1 MFISE
6 DRKKR
11 LETEFVLSASKSSG
25 SGGQNVNKV
34 NTRVELRFSV
44 ISSAFLVS
52 TEKHKIQIKLKNRI
66 NSEGELILMAQ
77 SERSQWR
84 NRKKVTAKFFEL
96 MEAALTPVK
105 RRIKT
110 TPTSASRIK
119 RLENKKKMSLKKQMR
134 KPMKE

>member
-6 DRKKR
+6 ERKKR

-25 SGGQNVNKV
+25 PGGQNVNKV
-34 NTRVELRFSV
+34 NTRVELRFS
-44 ISSAFLVS
+44 IITSAFLS
-52 TEKHKIQIKLKNRI
+52 DGEKNKIQIKLKNRI
-66 NSEGELILMAQ
+66 NSEGELILVEQ

-84 NRKKVTAKFFEL
+84 NRGKVTAKFFEL
-96 MEAALTPVK
+96 IETALTPIK

-110 TPTSASRIK
+110 SPTKTSRVK
-119 RLENKKKMSLKKQMR
+119 RLDNKKKMSLKKQLR

>member
-25 SGGQNVNKV
+25 PGGQNVNKV

-44 ISSAFLVS
+44 NKSGTLLDE
-52 TEKHKIQIKLKNRI
+52 EKHKIHIKLKNRI
-66 NSEGELILMAQ
+66 NSEGELILVEQ

-84 NRKKVTAKFFEL
+84 NRQKVTAKFFEL
-96 MEAALTPVK
+96 LEAALTPVK

-110 TPTSASRIK
+110 SPTKASRVK
-119 RLENKKKMSLKKQMR
+119 RLENKKKMSLKKQLR
-134 KPMKE
+134 KSPNE

>member
-25 SGGQNVNKV
+25 PGGQNVNKV

-44 ISSAFLVS
+44 NKSGTLLDE
-52 TEKHKIQIKLKNRI
+52 EKHKIHIKLKNRI
-66 NSEGELILMAQ
+66 NSEGELILVEQ

-84 NRKKVTAKFFEL
+84 NRQKVTAKFFEL
-96 MEAALTPVK
+96 LEAALTPVK

-110 TPTSASRIK
+110 SPTKASRVK
-119 RLENKKKMSLKKQMR
+119 RLENKKKMSIKKQLR
-134 KPMKE
+134 KSPGE

>member
-1 MFISE
+1 MIISE
-6 DRKKR
+6 ERKRK
-11 LETEFVLSASKSSG
+11 LATEFIFSASRSSG
-25 SGGQNVNKV
+25 PGGQNVNKV

-44 ISSAFLVS
+44 ISSSFLSS

-66 NSEGELILMAQ
+66 NAEGELILVAQ

-84 NRKKVTAKFFEL
+84 NREKVTAKFFEL
-96 MEAALTPVK
+96 IEVALTPTK

-110 TPTSASRIK
+110 SPTKASRVK
-119 RLENKKKMSLKKQMR
+119 RLDNKKKMSLKKQLR

>member
-6 DRKKR
+6 ERKRR

-25 SGGQNVNKV
+25 PGGQNVNKV
-34 NTRVELRFSV
+34 NTRVELRFS
-44 ISSAFLVS
+44 IIPSAFLS
-52 TEKHKIQIKLKNRI
+52 DGEKNKIQIKLKNRI
-66 NSEGELILMAQ
+66 NSEGELILVEQ

-84 NRKKVTAKFFEL
+84 NRGKVTAKFFEL
-96 MEAALTPVK
+96 IETALTPVK

-110 TPTSASRIK
+110 SPTKASRVK
-119 RLENKKKMSLKKQMR
+119 RLDNKKKMSLKKQLR